1 LPAVLARAQEGLQPL
16 RCNHAY
22 IYARPDG
29 PAGHAEK
36 LQPQQK
42 TGGLGLPFKE
52 DFSYSPTNNY
62 PRQDL
67 WMDSL
72 VYISSGLGI
81 APPSIGVAA
90 FDGLNKHGYPNE
102 PDLVNLSA
110 SKPCDT
116 LTSRPINLHTVGT
129 QTLLPNHA
137 VGLSFYYQ
145 PGGNGAVPQSNDS
158 IILDLYKPI
167 QQKWM
172 SRVWFKKGNT
182 TIDSIF
188 RRAFVW
194 LTDTAYL
201 HENFQFRFRNSA
213 TPAGNFDQWLI
224 DYIYLDQN
232 RDSLKD
238 INDDITFSHIP
249 TPILKNYSAMPYT
262 QYIASEMAS
271 NNSVRIRNNNKTAV
285 ITMSYDHQVLDT
297 HNVQLFK
304 YNGGIDQLKPFDP
317 SGYSLNYKH
326 RNPPLGYTLND
337 MNDST
342 DLYIKHYLYRSNLAE
357 SDFFPEN
364 DTVIQY
370 QRFRNY
376 YAYDDGSAEQG
387 YYVNG
392 NSGRIALKFKLN
404 VSDTLRAVRI
414 YFDPTGL
421 LSTAKNYQFTLYIWN
436 DAGNGPGNTQLYK
449 DTIMH
454 PAYLSTGFKG
464 VPEYKLTRPLPMN
477 AGTYYIGI
485 KQQVDKSL
493 VIGFDRNYDFHK
505 NLYFDSGL
513 GKGWEAS
520 GFKGSLMVRPVFG
533 PFVPVPVGIGENA
546 RGDNF
551 TAYPNPAADELH
563 ISAWKLNGTEY
574 ALYSMHGALLMNAPV
589 TETKTAVDTRPL
601 SDGVYFLI
609 LKENG
614 RPVAHKKIIIAR

>member
-1 LPAVLARAQEGLQPL
+1 
-16 RCNHAY
+16 
-22 IYARPDG
+22 
-29 PAGHAEK
+29 
-36 LQPQQK
+36 
-42 TGGLGLPFKE
+42 
-52 DFSYSPTNNY
+52 
-62 PRQDL
+62 
-67 WMDSL
+67 
-72 VYISSGLGI
+72 
-81 APPSIGVAA
+81 
-90 FDGLNKHGYPNE
+90 
-102 PDLVNLSA
+102 
-110 SKPCDT
+110 
-116 LTSRPINLHTVGT
+116 
-129 QTLLPNHA
+129 
-137 VGLSFYYQ
+137 
-145 PGGNGAVPQSNDS
+145 
-158 IILDLYKPI
+158 
-167 QQKWM
+167 
-172 SRVWFKKGNT
+172 
-182 TIDSIF
+182 
-188 RRAFVW
+188 
-194 LTDTAYL
+194 
-201 HENFQFRFRNSA
+201 
-213 TPAGNFDQWLI
+213 
-224 DYIYLDQN
+224 
-232 RDSLKD
+232 
-238 INDDITFSHIP
+238 
-249 TPILKNYSAMPYT
+249 
-262 QYIASEMAS
+262 
-271 NNSVRIRNNNKTAV
+271 
-285 ITMSYDHQVLDT
+285 
-297 HNVQLFK
+297 
-304 YNGGIDQLKPFDP
+304 
-317 SGYSLNYKH
+317 
-326 RNPPLGYTLND
+326 

-563 ISAWKLNGTEY
+563 ISAGTLNGTEY